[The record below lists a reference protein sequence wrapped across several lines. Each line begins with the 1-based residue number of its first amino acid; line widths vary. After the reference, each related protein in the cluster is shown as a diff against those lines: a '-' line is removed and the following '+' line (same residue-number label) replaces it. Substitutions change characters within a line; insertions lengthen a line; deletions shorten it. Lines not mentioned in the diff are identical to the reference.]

1 MVRLKSFIYW
11 RLTTTI
17 HTHVEAQRGFLETR
31 SPAKRGN
38 LFEITHQLFTFSNEQ
53 QLFTGIHTQILTY
66 PPKCEQYSTRLKQV
80 CLLAVACK
88 NSISVLLFVESDL
101 WSLLTHLYCRK
112 KDHPRYSMS
121 LISNFL
127 VFGFCSCTFFLVLY
141 HLCHSKARRGA
152 PLMLGHSREEA
163 TMVRFPAFKNVFSY
177 LVSTSHLDS
186 SFKAHFHL

>member
-1 MVRLKSFIYW
+1 M
-11 RLTTTI
+11 
-17 HTHVEAQRGFLETR
+17 
-31 SPAKRGN
+31 
-38 LFEITHQLFTFSNEQ
+38 SNEQ

-112 KDHPRYSMS
+112 KDHSRYSIS

-127 VFGFCSCTFFLVLY
+127 VFGLCSCSFFWFFTTCVIVKHGEGLHRCWDTAGRRQQWQDFPPSNIFFFAFSFYPTFGLIFSGSFSFIIL
-141 HLCHSKARRGA
+141 LC
-152 PLMLGHSREEA
+152 
-163 TMVRFPAFKNVFSY
+163 F
-177 LVSTSHLDS
+177 
-186 SFKAHFHL
+186 